1 MIHEAIAAADSVVR
15 ALLVWIVLAAVV
27 LTAALFAVVV
37 AGWAAWRATVAAV
50 KAVRA
55 WLSWRP
61 EAELLPHA
69 PTEGAGAPV
78 ASQGRTDHHVPAWAR
93 TDTEE
98 AA

>member
-1 MIHEAIAAADSVVR
+1 MIHEAIAAADSVIR
-15 ALLVWIVLAAVV
+15 ALLVWIVLAAAA

-50 KAVRA
+50 KAVCA

-61 EAELLPHA
+61 RAELPPQA
-69 PTEGAGAPV
+69 PPEGAPAPEV
-78 ASQGRTDHHVPAWAR
+78 VQARPCPAPAWAR
-93 TDTEE
+93 TDEE